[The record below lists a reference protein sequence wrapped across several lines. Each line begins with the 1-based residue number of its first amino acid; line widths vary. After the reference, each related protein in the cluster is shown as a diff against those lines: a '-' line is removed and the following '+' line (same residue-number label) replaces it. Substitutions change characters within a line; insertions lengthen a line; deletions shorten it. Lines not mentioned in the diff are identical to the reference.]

1 MSNFLVQS
9 RILLH
14 CFHMKLLNVVCCWGG
29 LTCVGIVNAQ
39 ESTPSTDIFGIGLGN
54 RSRGAIF
61 YGKRVNT
68 FGVQVGVY
76 NNIDLDRNRL
86 SSGFPPN
93 DTIFFG
99 GFRTNPGVGSDL
111 LYFAGSKEQSVYF
124 GLGMYYEGITQVGRS
139 PSNGLLYDIGTKYV
153 LKTGFS
159 VGLHASVSNISD
171 FGLGYHNLLGWNISF
186 TVRK

>member
-1 MSNFLVQS
+1 MKSLSIV
-9 RILLH
+9 
-14 CFHMKLLNVVCCWGG
+14 CFCA
-29 LTCVGIVNAQ
+29 GIMAFGTAMAQ
-39 ESTPSTDIFGIGLGN
+39 ENPQSTDIFGIGLGN
-54 RSRGAIF
+54 RSRWAVF
-61 YGKRVNT
+61 YGKRVNS

-93 DTIFFG
+93 DTLYFG

-111 LYFAGSKEQSVYF
+111 LYFPGSKEQSVYG

-139 PSNGLLYDIGTKYV
+139 PSSGLLYDIGTKYV
-153 LKTGFS
+153 LKAGYS
-159 VGLHASVSNISD
+159 LGLHASVSHYSD

-186 TVRK
+186 TMRK

>member
-1 MSNFLVQS
+1 
-9 RILLH
+9 
-14 CFHMKLLNVVCCWGG
+14 MKWFTFVSSCATLVCCSH
-29 LTCVGIVNAQ
+29 VIAQ
-39 ESTPSTDIFGIGLGN
+39 ENSVATDIFGIGLGN

-139 PSNGLLYDIGTKYV
+139 PSSGLLYDIGTKYV

-159 VGLHASVSNISD
+159 VGLHASVSNTRD

-186 TVRK
+186 TLRK